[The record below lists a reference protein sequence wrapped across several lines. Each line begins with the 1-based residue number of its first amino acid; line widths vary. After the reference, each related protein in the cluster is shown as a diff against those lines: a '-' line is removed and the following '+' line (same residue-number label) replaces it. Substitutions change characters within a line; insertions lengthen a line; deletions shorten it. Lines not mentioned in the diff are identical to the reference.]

1 MSSRLPSQKSAP
13 GVAIDA
19 FEQLEDRRMMA
30 ASPAVVAGIKVAK
43 RADADATALNSNRIT
58 VAFQNKDGTPAALRL
73 VDATKIRTFGYANDL
88 INPALQ
94 RKVAVGL
101 TVENSGNGVLTITTD
116 RLIRKGSRL
125 QILTGALTDSK
136 GRDIIREG
144 SNSLVFTVGQNKPR
158 YTLSNRNFVPTD
170 LSYFSKD
177 VFANAPTPTT
187 ASTAPSAAS
196 IRTSLAAF
204 MNAKVT
210 RGTITQ
216 AQANNAVALFDNPAF
231 SYVTPNLRAGL
242 ASLYGTA
249 AEPAIDSFLGK
260 SNLTKKPY
268 SIIEFSSA
276 ISSSA
281 VVGETKIS
289 ESGRLT
295 LRIRPGYAGED
306 FRALSAILAHESLH
320 QDTVAASGTQ
330 GTPPNSQDEEIIA
343 NTVQAT
349 VYIQQA
355 MVDPSFVGNGT
366 VLVNSINDQVL
377 ALLNS
382 GDALFP
388 YGGIRQAPAR
398 TNNGNVFVGAKTN
411 PGNYNNN
418 TAVKSFEDWIRREYV
433 FRGFNAGGTTANPVA
448 VSILKNI
455 VGTAGNFAT
464 LGTQVQDYLDTRNAV
479 LTDAT
484 YIRMAQALKL
494 TF

>member
-1 MSSRLPSQKSAP
+1 MSSRKSAP
-13 GVAIDA
+13 RVATDIV
-19 FEQLEDRRMMA
+19 EQLEDRRMMA

-43 RADADATALNSNRIT
+43 RADVDATALNSNRIT
-58 VAFQNKDGTPAALRL
+58 IAFQNKDGTPASLRL
-73 VDATKIRTFGYANDL
+73 NDATKIRTFGYANDL
-88 INPALQ
+88 LNPAAQ
-94 RKVAVGL
+94 RKVTVGL

-125 QILTGALTDSK
+125 QILQGALTDSK
-136 GRDIIREG
+136 GRDIVREG
-144 SNSLVFTVGQNKPR
+144 ANSLVFTVGQNKPR
-158 YTLSNRNFVPTD
+158 YTLSNRNFKPTD

-177 VFANAPTPTT
+177 VFADAPTPTT

-210 RGTITQ
+210 RGIITQ
-216 AQANNAVALFDNPAF
+216 AVANAAVALFDNAAF
-231 SYVTPNLRAGL
+231 SYVPANLRAAL
-242 ASLYGTA
+242 ASLYGTV
-249 AEPAIDSFLGK
+249 AEPAINSFLGK
-260 SNLTKKPY
+260 TNVTKKAY
-268 SIIEFSSA
+268 SIIEFNTISA
-276 ISSSA
+276 SA
-281 VVGETKIS
+281 TVGETKIS

-295 LRIRPGYAGED
+295 VKIKPTFAGED
-306 FRALSAILAHESLH
+306 FRALSAVLAHESIH
-320 QDTVAASGTQ
+320 QDTVAASGLQ

-343 NTVQAT
+343 NTVQST

-355 MVDPSFVGNGT
+355 SVDPSFVGNGT
-366 VLVNSINDQVL
+366 ILVNAINDQVL

-388 YGGIRQAPAR
+388 YGGIRQAPAL
-398 TNNGNVFVGAKTN
+398 TNNGNVFPGAKTN

-418 TAVKSFEDWIRREYV
+418 TTVKSFQDWIRREYV
-433 FRGFNAGGTTANPVA
+433 FRGFIAGGTSSNPVA
-448 VSILKNI
+448 VSILQNI
-455 VGTAGNFAT
+455 VGPAGNFNT
-464 LGTQVQDYLDTRNAV
+464 LGDQVQIYLDTRNAA